1 MEKLILF
8 GLLDKINPNMEDLR
22 EYMELRSSQ
31 KFPLPLYW
39 RDHLGDYLISDEW
52 HENGQILGIVLPD
65 KIILRWTI
73 EPSKRQKEKVSTK
86 DLLEL
91 AQQVHPQAR
100 PLHFGGSS
108 SDGIIDLLLLHGPK
122 YLETSILLEQRG
134 VKMPSLLEKIPYV
147 AGGEAILA
155 QENYALRVFQ
165 VGKKEQKSVPIKE
178 VEKMILFIPR
188 E

>member
-1 MEKLILF
+1 MEKFLLF
-8 GLLDKINPNMEDLR
+8 SLLDKINPNMEHLR
-22 EYMELRSSQ
+22 EYMELRESK

-52 HENGQILGIVLPD
+52 LENGQMLGIALPD
-65 KIILRWTI
+65 KIILRWTL
-73 EPSKRQKEKVSTK
+73 EPAKWQKEKISTV
-86 DLLEL
+86 DLVER
-91 AQQVHPQAR
+91 ATQFHPEAR

-108 SDGIIDLLLLHGPK
+108 SDGIIDMLLLYGPK
-122 YLETSILLEQRG
+122 YLETCSLLEQRG
-134 VKMPSLLEKIPYV
+134 VKMPSLTGKIPYV

-165 VGKKEQKSVPIKE
+165 VGQKEQKSVPIKA
-178 VEKMILFIPR
+178 VEKMIIFIPR